1 MAIEITIYW
10 PIVWEVQSDGIGR
23 FLKPKKNLS
32 TDATHKIRLG
42 EMGNYGISLEG
53 APSIGTMFAKSR
65 SALMGFMN
73 SSGHC

>member
-1 MAIEITIYW
+1 MAIEIIFYW
-10 PIVWEVQSDGIGR
+10 LIVWGVQSDGIRR
-23 FLKPKKNLS
+23 FLRPKKNLS

-53 APSIGTMFAKSR
+53 ARSIGTMFAKTP
-65 SALMGFMN
+65 SALMGFMK